1 MQLFFQENI
10 SGTNF
15 ELDSQ
20 ESKHL
25 IKVLRKSVGDVVHV
39 TNGKGLLVTCKI
51 EELQLKKTKLSI
63 LDKKL
68 QARDDYYIHLAVAP
82 TKSQDR
88 MEWMVEKITEIG
100 VHEISFLNTENT
112 ERRYLKID
120 RLEKKIISACKQ
132 SLKIWKPKI
141 NQAREFTDIIAD
153 PAFSPYQKFIAYVDH
168 ENQSSLMGQTAVGSS
183 YLVLIGPEGDFTR
196 QEIRQSAD
204 QNFMP
209 CSLGKNRLRTET
221 AGLVAVHILNLKN
234 SEKTL
239 SS

>member
-1 MQLFFQENI
+1 
-10 SGTNF
+10 
-15 ELDSQ
+15 
-20 ESKHL
+20 
-25 IKVLRKSVGDVVHV
+25 
-39 TNGKGLLVTCKI
+39 
-51 EELQLKKTKLSI
+51 
-63 LDKKL
+63 
-68 QARDDYYIHLAVAP
+68 
-82 TKSQDR
+82 
-88 MEWMVEKITEIG
+88 
-100 VHEISFLNTENT
+100 
-112 ERRYLKID
+112 
-120 RLEKKIISACKQ
+120 
-132 SLKIWKPKI
+132 
-141 NQAREFTDIIAD
+141 
-153 PAFSPYQKFIAYVDH
+153 VDH